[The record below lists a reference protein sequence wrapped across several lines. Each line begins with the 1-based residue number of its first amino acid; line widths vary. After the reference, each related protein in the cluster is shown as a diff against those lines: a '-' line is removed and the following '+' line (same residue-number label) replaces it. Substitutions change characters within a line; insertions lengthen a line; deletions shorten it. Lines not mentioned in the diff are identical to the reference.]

1 MNYINMTYC
10 GLWHTLFNPEISM
23 PFSVP
28 DIARIV
34 VYRRVNLG

>member
-23 PFSVP
+23 SFSVP